1 MLSLYPSRDRPRVR
15 GHPRRR
21 RVRVGDLLI
30 SDGSVA
36 AREPAT
42 GADDSGGGGVGVGSP
57 RAESPTAADGKGR
70 RRYVSSR
77 NKLSVS
83 PIRFL
88 PQMHSVF
95 SHVPDPVGPPSK
107 GGVVILGCVRRDSA
121 ETDTETDRGTER
133 GRERAI
139 YGLGHLGIGLVAS
152 FPTLYRRLSIVIN

>member
-1 MLSLYPSRDRPRVR
+1 MLSLCPSCARPRVR

-21 RVRVGDLLI
+21 RMRDGDLLI

-42 GADDSGGGGVGVGSP
+42 AADDSGGVGVGSP

-70 RRYVSSR
+70 RWYVSR

-83 PIRFL
+83 SIRFL

-152 FPTLYRRLSIVIN
+152 SPTLYRRLYLL